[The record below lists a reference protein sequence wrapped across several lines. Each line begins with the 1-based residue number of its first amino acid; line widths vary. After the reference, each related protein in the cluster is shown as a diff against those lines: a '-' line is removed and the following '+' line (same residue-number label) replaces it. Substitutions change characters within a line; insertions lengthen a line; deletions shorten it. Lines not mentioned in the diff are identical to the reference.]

1 VEEFRRLALK
11 GVADELENP
20 SDKEQR
26 DAIEPQ
32 VMEKDAS
39 NEDRDRQQ
47 DGRNPQRMT
56 ESVYGMPMAGAVLR
70 DPLLVGASAQHAEDD
85 ITEANESGDLT
96 IGSSDHREPKALTF
110 MEKEGGESAGFS
122 WDLRLKT

>member
-1 VEEFRRLALK
+1 MAQPVHW
-11 GVADELENP
+11 
-20 SDKEQR
+20 
-26 DAIEPQ
+26 
-32 VMEKDAS
+32 
-39 NEDRDRQQ
+39 
-47 DGRNPQRMT
+47 
-56 ESVYGMPMAGAVLR
+56 MPMTRAILR